1 MKGKISETLFMEAQ
15 ALRRSISVVQEALLA
30 AEHGAT
36 AMHDPTEGGVAMGLY
51 EMAEAS
57 EGLFEIELDRIPI
70 LLSTSALC
78 HHFGLNP
85 LGLISSGTLLLT
97 IAEENWQGLAK
108 AFKAQGLT
116 VTPMGRVKPGK
127 GVAAFSAGKRVP
139 LIFSEADELTKVL
152 S

>member
-1 MKGKISETLFMEAQ
+1 MEAQ

-30 AEHGAT
+30 AEHGVT

-51 EMAEAS
+51 EIAEAS
-57 EGLFEIELDRIPI
+57 EVLFEVNLDKIPI
-70 LLSTSALC
+70 LPSTAALC
-78 HHFGLNP
+78 DYFGLNP

-108 AFKAQGLT
+108 AFRAQGLT
-116 VTPMGRVKPGK
+116 ATSIGRVKPGK
-127 GVAAFSAGKRVP
+127 GIAAFSAGKRVP